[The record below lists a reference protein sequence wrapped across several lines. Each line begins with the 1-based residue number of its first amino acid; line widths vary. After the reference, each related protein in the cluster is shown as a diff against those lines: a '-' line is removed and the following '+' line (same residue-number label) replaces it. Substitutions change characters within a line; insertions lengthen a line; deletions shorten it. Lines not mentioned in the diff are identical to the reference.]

1 MTARPLALFARRSLR
16 HSRLLQIALLCG
28 FWLAGEAL
36 VRWLSLPIP
45 GGIAGLFLVLALL
58 GSGRLRLGSMRRGA
72 DWLLAQMLLFFV
84 PAVLAI
90 IDHPEFLGWI
100 GLKLLAVILLGTL
113 TVMSVSALVVELCCR
128 LVSHHAP
135 AAAVD

>member
-1 MTARPLALFARRSLR
+1 MTTRPLTLFARRSLR

-36 VRWLSLPIP
+36 VRSLLLPIP
-45 GGIAGLFLVLALL
+45 GGVAGLFIVLALL

-90 IDHPEFLGWI
+90 IDHPEFLGWV

-113 TVMSVSALVVELCCR
+113 VVMGVSALVVDLCCR
-128 LVSHHAP
+128 WGAGHAR